1 MRLYFYL
8 LCFLLWT
15 TAGNCAIDSLLPST
29 KGCSS
34 LDETF
39 KPGYTYS
46 FTYNLTK
53 NKFTELSPEDHY
65 LKVLCDIELQAYATC
80 QYVLHTKNCQ
90 LYKTADALH
99 EKSSTFSKQM
109 ELYPLQYNGFES
121 ISASEKEDIA
131 LLNLKRGILSTI
143 YSSSVYVEK
152 GSPTKHIVKPDLQ
165 GHCNVSVSPSQ
176 DPDKNIVTSVK
187 DFNECTL
194 PSITLAECEAHFS
207 ANKQFDYVVCTERLS
222 NPALKLVPISS
233 DYTRELRFKEKST
246 LTGQSSSNLPN
257 VRLTSLTYEQPT
269 ASTED
274 LQNNIVK
281 LIKDFLSLSDTPIQ
295 SETFWTFRALVKNLR
310 RTNNLATVG
319 KGFSNNWGIYHSKYP
334 NTKEMQIQ
342 IGHLWRDAL
351 IRCDTVACI
360 EEFKNFVKQY
370 TSILTDVLNDDVMNH
385 IYLNWFETE
394 SSDPEL
400 IENIYE
406 ICQFRNQ
413 TTCYLLVAAK
423 IHLYWK
429 NSNDKLKISEKVRII
444 VEEIIE
450 PLKHCKEP
458 TELPSD
464 EEVVQSLMMLHNIGQ
479 YTKIVDKNIV
489 DRLFDCST
497 SESAHWTI
505 SLAAVEALE
514 KFEADKKLYQYL
526 LNVIKEPSLT
536 LKHHVAGYH
545 ILVDKYA
552 EKAADDIQLVLKSNN
567 TDTDFKTYIYSHIK
581 AVLRSQDPRRKE
593 LSKAFRKIVDDNPSE
608 YFSYDSTDKCV
619 SKYVE
624 NNVYFAPQGK
634 NDVRGIEDSISFIN
648 DGNSIIPSSVVE
660 TVKVI
665 SDGKKYDIG
674 KMAVYTKGVASYLI
688 SQIKLF
694 IEGERLYLTRYP
706 AVQNLLDKVDKNVV
720 NNLVKIIN
728 GLSPEFKIEML
739 TEIDLLG
746 EKVLFLKLPSSKLQ
760 RRSLEHT
767 PDLFTQQMQIFE
779 LSDHAVTTAG
789 LPLKFSLNGEFA
801 ITWKKKSD
809 TTNDRHKEIYK
820 SSFDLALS
828 TAVGLRVGAGIEL
841 PGYLHFGSRYEIFG
855 SVSGVLKSQYKAEYG
870 PKNTAEIRW
879 LLPEN
884 SKQVLTLYT
893 HYVNVNGDNWTSTLT
908 NDYKQKQ
915 CEKLYGTNFCKTQY
929 IERHQALYHKS
940 EILPSKDYPVAL
952 QITTAKDRQ
961 ESVPN
966 TMALSLFAS
975 DGYAKFHDLIRI
987 KHSYNFEE
995 DHRKLYIDS
1004 EWMPD
1009 LKLSIDLEKLY
1020 YNTENSTINV
1030 NGTLAPGYSI
1040 EFYDKEFV
1048 AISGKDLPS
1057 HVSPYLS
1064 KHEVIKRGEECRY
1077 EDEKFHFT
1085 TPIGNLTLL
1094 SAEQYF
1100 PVSYY
1105 ADATLQFKF
1114 INEAIGKNV
1123 AKTFPIDTIWV
1134 DSQTIKLDA
1143 HYEEEAFLDN
1153 LEFTV
1158 PEVSAQLAFKLPKYA
1173 VVATY
1178 DTSIQ
1183 SDYSQFTSLNITT
1196 AKSVDAN
1203 PKELSYKFSLYEK
1216 VSEET
1221 DYEKTLMVAKA
1232 SVPHLQWRF
1241 TSEEYNYK
1249 DARHAL
1255 KWKLERLVNSEDNV
1269 HNAESEYSSILK
1281 NSPPSHQEIYFNFL
1295 IDSIT
1300 DPKKASVVDINLGH
1314 KGLPWRPSGNI
1325 NFHIDVVSWPDPQQ
1339 VKYTLNLTDYN
1350 RILFGNYRYFDH
1362 STLENRMTLVDNQN
1376 KTIFDWTKDLT
1387 ISPAKK
1393 YIKYNDEF
1401 NSDVYTSKHYLKWD
1415 FSNKYSNIDLNI
1427 VTNSPVWDFLS
1438 LELKQ
1443 HVSGGKETMKFRH
1456 NLADIDV
1463 EASWVDKYH
1472 KSIAVNSK
1480 TSTIPSSQW
1489 KIDCESEHYCIGVT
1503 TFRDNSDF
1511 MLYAIYQLSSGATEA
1526 SLTICKNKI
1535 CKDPQTDSENFVV
1548 KSVAGLIDRHT
1559 AVHTVVVARDLPFKV
1574 NDIVSQWLFK
1584 VIMTVNFNSSRQPID
1599 EIIKHFTGRTL
1610 SETAGHL
1617 STVAMYTLEVAMTDC
1632 SSSLG
1637 PVAAPLFRAVN
1648 SFSFDGS
1655 FQYPIIILGVIPLSE
1670 LRAISKVFVERL
1682 GPYVG
1687 YSQVFDVHYM
1697 LPMKN
1702 LTTTDFSPS
1711 YKMLNYFHKAT
1722 GDGEMAYF
1730 NFHNENYTR
1739 VALVIGPNVIRPFE
1753 GGLVTI
1759 DDPNCPQ
1766 LLAYDIEGNFIIYKE
1781 MNWIYFVFNGVIFK
1795 LSYNSGEFYVDSKR
1809 SEMPQASWLTE
1820 VPRAYWNNQ
1829 FSIERENNLVILRT
1843 KYELEVVCD
1852 VASYYCIFYTNK
1864 WKFGTFHGLLG
1875 KNKDV
1880 VEAQLP
1886 YGSFK
1891 YPSKFILTEDSSCK
1905 RIRTQSNP
1913 LATDH
1918 KKCQEFFD
1926 LVTAFSTLEKNDK
1939 IDPVPYYEKC
1949 LTHPGN
1955 YGGPRSVINA
1965 YIAASAALDVPVD
1978 FDFVFDSQCGE
1989 KEIEDEWTDK
1999 FEKKLDVV
2007 FIVDLNFNTSL
2018 RKTYSKSLT
2027 KLTSQIKQKFVQEG
2041 YTDIKFGLYGF
2052 RGHGDLH
2059 SVQQYTIDNKIWGTA
2074 ESFSNNGLDH
2084 LFSVSGSQVLLESS
2098 RKSSEVLSAIE
2109 LAMMSTHFHNQSARF
2124 VFLLTPEDPFDR
2136 IEFISLYDTLD
2147 ELNNHKAT
2155 LYTFSSYDEWP
2166 ESAFGISEKKYI
2178 PTKKTA
2184 KTLKGYCSR
2193 LAKATDGL
2201 VWNLR
2206 FLAND
2211 ENQKEFFNE
2220 VTSAM
2225 INRAKQYQ
2233 EEEVHQMCA
2242 LSPSMVAYP
2251 YVIP

>member
-1 MRLYFYL
+1 MRLYFFL
-8 LCFLLWT
+8 LCFPLWT
-15 TAGNCAIDSLLPST
+15 TASGCYFVDCPPVGSHSPRSHFPRSNLAYFKLPGSLLPST
-29 KGCSS
+29 KLCSS

-39 KPGYTYS
+39 KPGYTYT

-53 NKFTELSPEDHY
+53 NKFTHLSPEDHY
-65 LKVLCDIELQAYATC
+65 LKIVCDIELQAYATC

-176 DPDKNIVTSVK
+176 DPDKNIVDSRK
-187 DFNECTL
+187 MINECTL
-194 PSITLAECEAHFS
+194 SSSTRAELCEAHFN
-207 ANKQFDYVVCTERLS
+207 ANKQFDYVVCREGFYSILERLQ
-222 NPALKLVPISS
+222 IFS

-246 LTGQSSSNLPN
+246 LTGQRASNLPN
-257 VRLTSLTYEQPT
+257 FRLTNLTYEQPT

-274 LQNNIVK
+274 LQSNIIK

-295 SETFWTFRALVKNLR
+295 SETFWTFRSLVKSLR
-310 RTNNLATVG
+310 RTNNLVSVG

-334 NTKEMQIQ
+334 NPKEMQIQ

-351 IRCDTVACI
+351 IRCDTVTCI
-360 EEFKNFVKQY
+360 EELKNFVKQY
-370 TSILTDVLNDDVMNH
+370 TSNLTDVLNDHVMNY
-385 IYLNWFETE
+385 IYLNWFETD
-394 SSDPEL
+394 SSEPEL

-413 TTCYLLVAAK
+413 TICYLLVAAK

-429 NSNDKLKISEKVRII
+429 NNNNKISEKVKAI

-450 PLKHCKEP
+450 PIKQCKEP

-464 EEVVQSLMMLHNIGQ
+464 DEVVQSLMMLHNIGQ
-479 YTKIVDKNIV
+479 FAKIVDKNII
-489 DRLFDCST
+489 DRLFDCFT
-497 SESAHWTI
+497 SESANSTI

-514 KFEADKKLYQYL
+514 KFDADKKLYQYL
-526 LNVIKEPSLT
+526 LKVIKESSST
-536 LKHHVAGYH
+536 LKSHVTGYH

-608 YFSYDSTDKCV
+608 YFSYDSTDKLV

-624 NNVYFAPQGK
+624 NNVYFVPYVGIES
-634 NDVRGIEDSISFIN
+634 VHGIEDSFSFIN
-648 DGNSIIPSSVVE
+648 DGSSFIPSSVVE
-660 TVKVI
+660 TLKVI
-665 SDGKKYDIG
+665 FSGKNYDIG
-674 KMAVYTKGVASYLI
+674 KISVYTKGIVSHLQ

-694 IEGERLYLTRYP
+694 SEGKLYFVTRYP
-706 AVQNLLDKVDKNVV
+706 SVEKLLEKVDKNVY
-720 NNLVKIIN
+720 NNLLKIIN
-728 GLSPEFKIEML
+728 GMSSRFKTEML
-739 TEIDLLG
+739 ADINLFG
-746 EKVLFLKLPSSKLQ
+746 EDVWFIKVPSSKFQ
-760 RRSLEHT
+760 KNSGGGDSRV

-779 LSDHAVTTAG
+779 LSDYLVTTAG
-789 LPLKFSLNGEFA
+789 LPLKYSLSGEFA
-801 ITWKKKSD
+801 ITWEKHTD
-809 TTNDRHKEIYK
+809 TTIDSDKGISENTL
-820 SSFDLALS
+820 DLDSS
-828 TAVGLRVGAGIEL
+828 TAVGLRIGAGIEL
-841 PGYLHFGSRYEIFG
+841 PGYIHFGSCFEIFG
-855 SVSGVLKSQYKAEYG
+855 SVSGVLNVQKKSPYG
-870 PKNTAEIRW
+870 PRDGPRETRW
-879 LLPEN
+879 LLPAN
-884 SKQVLTLYT
+884 SNQLLSLQYAKSSDNITSYLFSI
-893 HYVNVNGDNWTSTLT
+893 HYVNVNGDNWTSTLRR
-908 NDYKQKQ
+908 DEKQKQ
-915 CEKLYGTNFCKTQY
+915 CVKLYGTNFCRTQSS
-929 IERHQALYHKS
+929 EPFQVFYHKS
-940 EILPSKDYPVAL
+940 EILPPKDYPVAL
-952 QITTAKDRQ
+952 QYTVADAPE
-961 ESVPN
+961 ESVSK
-966 TMALSLFAS
+966 TISLFGE
-975 DGYAKFHDLIRI
+975 GYAEFRDLIRI
-987 KHSYNFEE
+987 NHTLHSCNRE
-995 DHRKLYIDS
+995 DRCKWYIDS

-1009 LKLSIDLEKLY
+1009 LKLSIDLENLHF
-1020 YNTENSTINV
+1020 NPENSTINV
-1030 NGTLAPGYSI
+1030 TGSLAPGYSI
-1040 EFYDKEFV
+1040 EFYDKVFV
-1048 AISGKDLPS
+1048 ASSGKDLPS
-1057 HVSPYLS
+1057 HVTPYLS

-1094 SAEQYF
+1094 SAEQHF

-1114 INEAIGKNV
+1114 IDEAIGKNV

-1153 LEFTV
+1153 LEFTI

-1216 VSEET
+1216 VSDEK

-1232 SVPHLQWRF
+1232 SVPHLLWRF

-1255 KWKLERLVNSEDNV
+1255 KWKLERLVNSQDNV
-1269 HNAESEYSSILK
+1269 HHAESEYNSILK

-1314 KGLPWRPSGNI
+1314 KGLSWRPGGNI
-1325 NFHIDVVSWPDPQQ
+1325 NFHMDVFSWPDPQQ

-1350 RILFGNYRYFDH
+1350 RILFGNYRYYDH

-1415 FSNKYSNIDLNI
+1415 FSNEYSNIDLNI

-1480 TSTIPSSQW
+1480 TPTIPSSQW
-1489 KIDCESEHYCIGVT
+1489 KIDCESEHYCIGVA

-1511 MLYAIYQLSSGATEA
+1511 KLYAIYQLSSGATEA
-1526 SLTICKNKI
+1526 SLTICQNKI
-1535 CKDPQTDSENFVV
+1535 CKDPQTDSENFIV

-1559 AVHTVVVARDLPFKV
+1559 AVHTVFVANYLPFRALYKAT
-1574 NDIVSQWLFK
+1574 QWLFE
-1584 VIMTVNFNSSRQPID
+1584 VITTVNSNIGKQPIN
-1599 EIIKHFTGRTL
+1599 EIYKHYAGQSL
-1610 SETAGHL
+1610 AETAGDL
-1617 STVAMYTLEVAMTDC
+1617 STVAMYTLEVGMTDF
-1632 SSSLG
+1632 SSSFG
-1637 PVAAPLFRAVN
+1637 PVAVPLLRGANTVR
-1648 SFSFDGS
+1648 SFTIDRNVQYVTILFDIAYSGS
-1655 FQYPIIILGVIPLSE
+1655 I
-1670 LRAISKVFVERL
+1670 VFVERL
-1682 GPYVG
+1682 GPYIGNSV
-1687 YSQVFDVHYM
+1687 VFDVHYM

-1702 LTTTDFSPS
+1702 LTTTDFTPS

-1722 GDGEMAYF
+1722 GDGETAYLK
-1730 NFHNENYTR
+1730 FHKEDYTR

-1766 LLAYDIEGNFIIYKE
+1766 LLIYDVEGDFIIYKE
-1781 MNWIYFVFNGVIFK
+1781 MNWIYFVFNNVVWKF
-1795 LSYNSGEFYVDSKR
+1795 SYNSGEFYVNSKR
-1809 SEMPQASWLTE
+1809 AEMPHATWLTE
-1820 VPRAYWNNQ
+1820 LPNTYWNLHY
-1829 FSIERENNLVILRT
+1829 SIKRENNLVSLRIDN
-1843 KYELEVVCD
+1843 EVEVICD

-1864 WKFGTFHGLLG
+1864 WKFGKFHGLLG

-1880 VEAQLP
+1880 VDAQLP

-1891 YPSKFILTEDSSCK
+1891 YSSKFILTEDSSCK

-1926 LVTAFSTLEKNDK
+1926 LVTAFSTLETNDQ
-1939 IDPVPYYEKC
+1939 IDPVSYYEKC

-1999 FEKKLDVV
+1999 GL
-2007 FIVDLNFNTSL
+2007 FN
-2018 RKTYSKSLT
+2018 
-2027 KLTSQIKQKFVQEG
+2027 Q
-2041 YTDIKFGLYGF
+2041 
-2052 RGHGDLH
+2052 H
-2059 SVQQYTIDNKIWGTA
+2059 SVKQYTIDNKIWGTA

-2084 LFSVSGSQVLLESS
+2084 LFSVVASWMPLDSNSNGSQ
-2098 RKSSEVLSAIE
+2098 VLSAIE

-2136 IEFISLYDTLD
+2136 IEFMSLYRTLD
-2147 ELNNHKAT
+2147 ELNSHKAT
-2155 LYTFSSYDEWP
+2155 LYTFSNYDEWP
-2166 ESAFGISEKKYI
+2166 ESAFGISNKTHI
-2178 PTKKTA
+2178 PTKKRA

-2233 EEEVHQMCA
+2233 EKDVHHMCA